1 MKRVCKNVDVTD
13 AALIEEAVLECLRP
27 AKKRQRADT
36 ARLFARVLGVSR
48 RKAGAVLRERG
59 TLYMTAVRKI
69 GEELAESLRAKRLR
83 LPKMTQE
90 MRQDPSSK
98 KFRKISI
105 LGIHQLMFDHIAV
118 RGLRELSRRIGEYQ
132 VSSIPGRGAAYGKR
146 AVERWLRDGG
156 GKYAVKMDVRDF
168 YGSIKRP
175 VLMKWLHRHVKNRQL
190 LWLVGQLVYSAP
202 EGIPIGSFLSQTLAN
217 IYLSDL
223 YHLAMEGCTSKRGR
237 HQVAHAIFY
246 MDDMLL
252 LGSNKRQLRFAAQKL
267 VTAAGELG
275 LQIKPTWQV
284 HRVSPGHPLD
294 MMGYRFAQGVTTLR
308 RRVFKAARR
317 ALLRGR
323 RELRKTGEMCRKRA
337 RQLASYHGYMQ
348 GVACQSFAAGA
359 DAWRVFTIA
368 FTSTDYGK
376 SKIHTRAGA
385 GHS

>member
-36 ARLFARVLGVSR
+36 ARLFARVLGISR

-59 TLYMTAVRKI
+59 ALYMTAVRK
-69 GEELAESLRAKRLR
+69 
-83 LPKMTQE
+83 
-90 MRQDPSSK
+90 
-98 KFRKISI
+98 
-105 LGIHQLMFDHIAV
+105 
-118 RGLRELSRRIGEYQ
+118 IGEYQ

-146 AVERWLRDGG
+146 AIERWLRDGG

-252 LGSNKRQLRFAAQKL
+252 LGSNKRQL
-267 VTAAGELG
+267 
-275 LQIKPTWQV
+275 
-284 HRVSPGHPLD
+284 
-294 MMGYRFAQGVTTLR
+294 
-308 RRVFKAARR
+308 
-317 ALLRGR
+317 
-323 RELRKTGEMCRKRA
+323 
-337 RQLASYHGYMQ
+337 ASYHGYMQ